1 VSAENSGN
9 GVFGTPFLNG
19 YTVDWSVATAEW
31 VATSDSSDTVLRGK
45 DQAELDQTRWHL
57 VVSLADELSQVL
69 RNAPERGY
77 SPRPRFQTR
86 PADT

>member
-1 VSAENSGN
+1 MGRH
-9 GVFGTPFLNG
+9 
-19 YTVDWSVATAEW
+19 
-31 VATSDSSDTVLRGK
+31 LRQLGHRPAGK